1 MARTKRSAPGRGPMR
16 KPGEIDAQGSAT
28 ERQLPMRQSK
38 IEARKKMAKEVKP
51 DTPALAKARLE
62 AAEAR
67 AQTRAERRARKKAQQ
82 EQKAQVKAEQKAAS
96 RVTIQSVPQEATQP
110 SMDEATPYQA
120 FSLAPYSG
128 FQSDGPSGGH
138 QAPTNEG
145 RRDLAWADR
154 NMILN
159 QNRPIIS
166 FHFLE
171 NFQVSDKLVH
181 DLMNRGSRFYDAI
194 EDFRAGSI
202 ELKTAANLTNRS
214 LTFMAE
220 ICPRLKQVALKGAF
234 RLTDVALAAFLAN
247 CPQLEFI
254 EISGTEKQAGNIKHA
269 CYDKFSNDASFAQ
282 KLRKMVLYNQPISRT
297 SYVQQ
302 ITQHRGNLE
311 VWCGRTANG
320 GQDVRVFWCGQA
332 IAVARPVSEQGAQS
346 SSTHVN
352 EMHGSSKEVVTISD
366 DSDSN
371 QDNREVIVLS
381 DNDNSMDMD
390 EDVDMEVGGI
400 AEDDTIDET
409 MEDLISKDLFGE

>member
-1 MARTKRSAPGRGPMR
+1 MARTKRSAPGPGPMR
-16 KPGEIDAQGSAT
+16 KPGDIDAQSST
-28 ERQLPMRQSK
+28 TTRQLHMRQSK
-38 IEARKKMAKEVKP
+38 SEARKNMAKGVKP
-51 DTPALAKARLE
+51 DAPTLAKARLE

-67 AQTRAERRARKKAQQ
+67 AQIRAERRARKKAQQ
-82 EQKAQVKAEQKAAS
+82 EEQKAAS
-96 RVTIQSVPQEATQP
+96 RVTIQSVPQEATTK
-110 SMDEATPYQA
+110 SSKDEVTPYHA

-128 FQSDGPSGGH
+128 RQSDGPSGGH

-145 RRDLAWADR
+145 RRDLAWTDR
-154 NMILN
+154 NMVLN

-171 NFQVSDKLVH
+171 NFQASDKLVY
-181 DLMNRGSRFYDAI
+181 DLINRGPRFYDAI

-202 ELKTAANLTNRS
+202 ELKTAGKLTNQS
-214 LTFMAE
+214 LKFMAE

-234 RLTDVALAAFLAN
+234 RVTDAALAAFLAN

-254 EISGTEKQAGNIKHA
+254 EISGTEEQVGNIKRASHG
-269 CYDKFSNDASFAQ
+269 KFSNDASFAQ
-282 KLRKMVLYNQPISRT
+282 KLQKMVLYNQPVYQT
-297 SYVQQ
+297 PYVQK
-302 ITQHRGNLE
+302 ITQHRRNLE
-311 VWCGRTANG
+311 VWCGSTANG

-332 IAVARPVSEQGAQS
+332 ISVAHPVSEQGAQS
-346 SSTHVN
+346 SSTHAN

-371 QDNREVIVLS
+371 QHNREVIVLS

-400 AEDDTIDET
+400 AEGDTIDET